1 MDELNLK
8 YSDKVTIVIAIIFA
22 ALNFLFFILI
32 YKTIASYFML
42 GELATLGVSA
52 LVFVITTI
60 FIAKPILK
68 RLVLVNE

>member
-32 YKTIASYFML
+32 YKTIASYFSL
-42 GELATLGVSA
+42 ES
-52 LVFVITTI
+52 
-60 FIAKPILK
+60 
-68 RLVLVNE
+68 